1 MYRKY
6 GDDVYGNIYGSDGS
20 TACACPTNCW
30 DYVYSGGGGR
40 RDNSLSDY
48 LFYRDS
54 FYHSL

>member
-20 TACACPTNCW
+20 TSSACPTNCW
-30 DYVYSGGGGR
+30 DYVYSGGGSR
-40 RDNSLSDY
+40 RDSSLSDY